1 MERLLN
7 HIQHF
12 NQQQSKMNASRIKQ
26 PTAFT
31 LIELLVVIAIIAVL
45 ASLLL
50 PALVR
55 AKREVHVTTCLNNL
69 HQMGLALQIYL
80 NDQQKYASSLG
91 GREIPDEYACGEPLE
106 LRLAEMRARSLY
118 HYIDPNSKVWECP
131 EDKGLDFRSDGPFF
145 GPTARYAF
153 GISYLL
159 NQKPWRHTKFEV
171 AGVLPGKKEGWVR
184 QPSQYIYVYE
194 PPAVP
199 KLKPVLSPDLC
210 HLQKIIEP
218 YNYFHWHFNT
228 GPSSVFDIAAD
239 HQKAI
244 SPILFV
250 DLHAAREDFTKSLHQ
265 EWRFPTEDGK
275 DWVWYQPKL
284 DTNGAPILNPDP

>member
-1 MERLLN
+1 M
-7 HIQHF
+7 
-12 NQQQSKMNASRIKQ
+12 KASRLKLQ
-26 PTAFT
+26 PAFT

-69 HQMGLALQIYL
+69 HQIGLALQIYL
-80 NDQQKYASSLG
+80 NDQQKYANSLG
-91 GREIPDEYACGEPLE
+91 GREIPDEYACGLPLE
-106 LRLAEMRARSLY
+106 IRLAEMRARSLY

-145 GPTARYAF
+145 APTARYAF

-159 NQKPWRHTKFEV
+159 NKEPWIHTKFEV

-199 KLKPVLSPDLC
+199 MQKYLLSPDLC
-210 HLQKIIEP
+210 HLMKITEP

-284 DTNGAPILNPDP
+284 DTNGVPILNPDP